1 MPFDFAPGQ
10 SQVQSGLVSVVLASN
25 FLVPNATFLIELAL
39 YALMFVLLVVWPAV
53 GAAMRGQW
61 GWLVVILL
69 FGPFAGVPWFF
80 VGRRAPNRSGAAS
93 VQRA

>member
-1 MPFDFAPGQ
+1 M
-10 SQVQSGLVSVVLASN
+10 SVVLASN
-25 FLVPNATFLIELAL
+25 FLVPDATFLIELAL

-53 GAAMRGQW
+53 GAAMRSQW

-69 FGPFAGVPWFF
+69 FGPIAGVPWFF
-80 VGRRAPNRSGAAS
+80 VGRQAPNRSGAAS